1 VQKKHKLKKLEIY
14 LSNMV
19 FKVVKIKDGK
29 RQQFE
34 MTAVEILEEY
44 GTEIRICDLHKK
56 KAPIV
61 VSSSSD
67 EVIKIYGYHGS

>member
-1 VQKKHKLKKLEIY
+1 
-14 LSNMV
+14 
-19 FKVVKIKDGK
+19 
-29 RQQFE
+29 

-67 EVIKIYGYHGS
+67 EVIKIYGYEGTEED

>member
-1 VQKKHKLKKLEIY
+1 MKIY
-14 LSNMV
+14 LSDMM
-19 FKVVKIKDGK
+19 FKVVRIKEGK

-67 EVIKIYGYHGS
+67 EVVKIYGYEGTEED

>member
-1 VQKKHKLKKLEIY
+1 MKIY
-14 LSNMV
+14 LSNMM
-19 FKVVKIKDGK
+19 FKVVRIKEGK

>member
-1 VQKKHKLKKLEIY
+1 MKIY
-14 LSNMV
+14 LSDMM
-19 FKVVKIKDGK
+19 FKVVRIKEGK

-67 EVIKIYGYHGS
+67 EVIKIYGYEGTEED

>member
-1 VQKKHKLKKLEIY
+1 MMKIY
-14 LSNMV
+14 LSDMM
-19 FKVVKIKDGK
+19 FKVVRIKEGK

-67 EVIKIYGYHGS
+67 EVVKIYGYEGTEED

>member
-1 VQKKHKLKKLEIY
+1 MKIY
-14 LSNMV
+14 LSNMM
-19 FKVVKIKDGK
+19 FKVVRIKEGK

-67 EVIKIYGYHGS
+67 EVIKIYGYEGTEED

>member
-1 VQKKHKLKKLEIY
+1 
-14 LSNMV
+14 MM
-19 FKVVKIKDGK
+19 FKVVRIKEGK

-67 EVIKIYGYHGS
+67 EVIKIYGYEGTEED

>member
-1 VQKKHKLKKLEIY
+1 
-14 LSNMV
+14 MM

-29 RQQFE
+29 RQEFE
-34 MTAVEILEEY
+34 MTPVEILEKY

-61 VSSSSD
+61 VSNSSD
-67 EVIKIYGYHGS
+67 EVIKIYGYEGTEED

>member
-1 VQKKHKLKKLEIY
+1 MKIY
-14 LSNMV
+14 LSDMM
-19 FKVVKIKDGK
+19 FKVVRIKEGK
-29 RQQFE
+29 RQEFE

-67 EVIKIYGYHGS
+67 EVVKIYGYEGTEED

>member
-1 VQKKHKLKKLEIY
+1 MKIY
-14 LSNMV
+14 LSNMM
-19 FKVVKIKDGK
+19 FKVVRIKEGK

-67 EVIKIYGYHGS
+67 EVVKIYGYEGIEED

>member
-1 VQKKHKLKKLEIY
+1 MKIY
-14 LSNMV
+14 LSDMM
-19 FKVVKIKDGK
+19 FKVVRIKEGK

-67 EVIKIYGYHGS
+67 EVVKIYGYEGIEED

>member
-1 VQKKHKLKKLEIY
+1 MKIY
-14 LSNMV
+14 LSNMM
-19 FKVVKIKDGK
+19 FKVVRIKEGK

-67 EVIKIYGYHGS
+67 EVVKIYGYEGTEED